1 MHCFAEPLSQLG
13 PGQGYL
19 SCPQMSTA
27 MSLAMPWTTLP
38 RSATQSAHAKILP
51 SCALQ
56 GPSAVQAHCGQK
68 ELPWGD
74 ALLSWA
80 CCPSVSSVLRAHLSQ
95 EPAW

>member
-38 RSATQSAHAKILP
+38 RSATQSAHANILP

-56 GPSAVQAHCGQK
+56 GPSVCRPTVVRKSCLGAMLC
-68 ELPWGD
+68 
-74 ALLSWA
+74 
-80 CCPSVSSVLRAHLSQ
+80 
-95 EPAW
+95 